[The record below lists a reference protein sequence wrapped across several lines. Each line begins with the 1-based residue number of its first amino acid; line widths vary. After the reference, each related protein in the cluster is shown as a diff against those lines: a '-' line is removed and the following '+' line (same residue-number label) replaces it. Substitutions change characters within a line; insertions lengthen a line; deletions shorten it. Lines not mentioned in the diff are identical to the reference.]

1 MRWIVVLVAAA
12 GLFLPS
18 PAAAQ
23 DNNDEFGLNTPT
35 VVVMDTSGSMDEVD
49 GDSQTRRIDQA
60 RAQMLRVVH
69 QLPDDTS
76 YAMLSYPGGPEDQAG
91 CASGVVRT
99 PLGTLQRNAASA
111 AISRMQ
117 PDGETPTGPALE
129 RAVRILEGAGF
140 RRGTIVLVSDGESNC
155 GEDPCTVAQRIV
167 DKGFD
172 LTVYP
177 VGFRLPDSGAE
188 DELACAAEVTGGE
201 YINANDEE
209 ALGAALGNVA
219 PSHLRLDVVA
229 PSSLSVTTGNYDDGS
244 ASSSFSVTVTSD
256 GRLPAH
262 DVRVTFTA
270 ATSTG
275 RPYVVSRPI
284 RHLGNLA
291 PGVNHAMT
299 FQVRVDEDVPEAS
312 WRVMVVARN
321 AAAQQADGTLEVTDS
336 LDASSFGPLFD
347 GVERVVVVGDSYS
360 SGEGTGVYLDDS
372 PGNCHRSGRAY
383 AGWIF
388 ESMALQRAC
397 SGAVTSDF
405 TGWQRSGGTRE
416 DPFYVEPQ
424 LKSLRDVV
432 LGEHPPDMVFMSVGG
447 NDAQFGPVAKACV
460 LSPGCSRMGR
470 DPAAAMT
477 ALGSGILNDV
487 ARTFGRVD
495 AAVNDEA
502 ARAHRGG
509 KTIPIVVVPYPRIT
523 PEKGAAA
530 DGCMLWT
537 SSKEIDLLNDFAD
550 QVNGS
555 VRTAVEAQR
564 SNGRPF
570 YFASSVVKAFQPE
583 NTICAGVNVSFAN
596 TDGWQTWRQQD
607 PHLAPETLHPNSR
620 GHQAEAR
627 AIRAWSLGAEAV
639 PVDVRGSVH
648 HDETVLQPRPSSP
661 QLNLWG
667 IPLEPEETHEV
678 AASGFAPGGQVVV
691 RMASV
696 ESTIGS
702 LTADAEGRIDGVV
715 TVPGSASAGRHEL
728 ILVGF
733 DSQGRFVRR
742 TSTIRVWPRGSTAW
756 LWAGALGLVLVAG
769 ASIGAMRRRQS

>member
-1 MRWIVVLVAAA
+1 MKRWLVVLALATCVSIA
-12 GLFLPS
+12 S
-18 PAAAQ
+18 PAVAE
-23 DNNDEFGLNTPT
+23 DNDEFGLRTPT

-69 QLPDDTS
+69 QLPDATS
-76 YAMLSYPGGPEDQAG
+76 YAMLSYPGGPVDQAG

-99 PLGTLQRNAASA
+99 PLGALQRNAASA

-129 RAVRILEGAGF
+129 KAVRILEGAGF

-177 VGFRLPDSGAE
+177 VGFRLPDSEAE

-201 YINANDEE
+201 YINAGDEE

-219 PSHLRLDVVA
+219 PAHLRLDVVA
-229 PSSLSVTTGNYDDGS
+229 PSTLSVTTGSYDDDS
-244 ASSSFSVTVTSD
+244 TSSSFSVTLTSD

-284 RHLGNLA
+284 RYLGNLA
-291 PGVNHAMT
+291 PGVSHTMR

-312 WRVMVVARN
+312 WRVMAVAKN
-321 AAAQQADGTLEVTDS
+321 AASQLAEGTLEVTDS
-336 LDASSFGPLFD
+336 LDPSSFGPLFD

-405 TGWQRSGGTRE
+405 TGWQHSGGTRE
-416 DPFYVEPQ
+416 EPHYIEPQ
-424 LKSLRDVV
+424 LATLRDVV
-432 LGEHPPDMVFMSVGG
+432 LGQHPPDMVFLSVGG
-447 NDAQFGPVAKACV
+447 NDAQFGPVVRACV
-460 LSPGCSRMGR
+460 ISSGCSRMGR
-470 DPAAAMT
+470 DPASRMT
-477 ALGSGILNDV
+477 ALGAGILNDV
-487 ARTFGRVD
+487 AQTFGRVD

-509 KTIPIVVVPYPRIT
+509 RTIPIVVVPYPRIT
-523 PEKGAAA
+523 PEKGAAV

-537 SSKEIDLLNDFAD
+537 SSKEIDLLNDFSD

-555 VRTAVEAQR
+555 VRTAVDVQR

-570 YFASSVVKAFQPE
+570 YFASTVVDAFQPE
-583 NTICAGVNVSFAN
+583 NTICAGVNVSYAN
-596 TDGWQTWRQQD
+596 TDGWQTWRQRD
-607 PHLAPETLHPNSR
+607 VDLGPETLHPNSP

-627 AIRAWSLGAEAV
+627 AIRAWSWSAEAV
-639 PVDVRGSVH
+639 PVEVHGSVH
-648 HDETVLQPRPSSP
+648 HDESVLQPRPRTP
-661 QLNLWG
+661 QLNFWG
-667 IPLEPEETHEV
+667 IPLEPEESHEV

-702 LTADAEGRIDGVV
+702 LTADSDGRIDGVV
-715 TVPGSASAGRHEL
+715 TIPGSTSAGRHEL
-728 ILVGF
+728 ILMGF
-733 DSQGRFVRR
+733 DSEGRFVRR

-756 LWAGALGLVLVAG
+756 IWAGALGLVLVVG
-769 ASIGAMRRRQS
+769 ASIGAMRRRAV